1 METAVLR
8 GATEA
13 LSQGFISGF
22 CSPSILWESLRTWER
37 SQVTAKPINLLNV
50 YPLNPFQDPPGLSL
64 CHDHLCV
71 QNFALR
77 SVQFKCM
84 LKLITVRFRKKC
96 SWFQSETKKSYA
108 KQTCLVSTLY
118 VKEPGCPEIKW
129 KSGQRRISLSRRT
142 CHRFVFCLFKIK

>member
-37 SQVTAKPINLLNV
+37 SQVMAKPINLLNV
-50 YPLNPFQDPPGLSL
+50 YPLNPLQDPPGHSL

-84 LKLITVRFRKKC
+84 LKLIQIQEEVLQVSIWNIEVVRKANLFSQYSLCQR
-96 SWFQSETKKSYA
+96 A
-108 KQTCLVSTLY
+108 RVSRNQMEDWTAQDFF
-118 VKEPGCPEIKW
+118 VQED
-129 KSGQRRISLSRRT
+129 LSS
-142 CHRFVFCLFKIK
+142 FCFLFF